1 MPVIMKKV
9 SFLFLLFFAGAEL
22 FAQLGVTIMS
32 DRKGYLLYEPVYIK
46 VRIRNYSGKSLVFGE
61 SEQMSGS
68 LDFIITTPERGT
80 ADKRKN
86 FYNPLSGIVLAPGA
100 IEEAVVPINK
110 IYNLISPGKYFIKAL
125 VSHKQ
130 LPSAYNSN
138 ELTFSVENGRVVW
151 EKQVGIPEMYAS
163 EDSSKNTPRT
173 VKLLSFFDEEGKV
186 YAIQIED
193 KYHVFGTVRIGYDI
207 GGSPPECE
215 VDGLSRTHILLQN
228 SPSVFAYYR
237 YDINCGLDE
246 RDVFVKTET
255 VPTLII
261 DPKSGNVEVMGG
273 RKAVKGLDYV
283 DRDGKTEFTIEQKE
297 KK

>member
-1 MPVIMKKV
+1 MKRY
-9 SFLFLLFFAGAEL
+9 LFLLLLFSSGTEL

-32 DRKGYLLYEPVYIK
+32 DRKGYLLYEPIYIK

-61 SEQMSGS
+61 TEVMSGS
-68 LDFIITTPERGT
+68 LNFIITTPEKGT

-86 FYNPLSGIVLAPGA
+86 FYNPLAGVVLAPGA
-100 IEEAVVPINK
+100 VQESIVPINK
-110 IYNLISPGKYFIKAL
+110 IYNLISPGKYFIKA
-125 VSHKQ
+125 VVAHKQ
-130 LPSAYNSN
+130 LPAGYNSN
-138 ELTFSVENGRVVW
+138 DLTFSVENGRGVW

-163 EDSSKNTPRT
+163 SDTMKNDPRT

-186 YAIQIED
+186 YAIQIENR
-193 KYHVFGTVRIGYDI
+193 YHVFGTVRIGYDI

-228 SPSVFAYYR
+228 SPNVFAYYR
-237 YDINCGLDE
+237 YDINCALDE

-255 VPTLII
+255 VPTLIV
-261 DPKSGNVEVMGG
+261 DTNTGNVTVMGG
-273 RKAVKGLDYV
+273 RKAVKGVDYV
-283 DRDGKTEFTIEQKE
+283 DRDGKTEFIMEQKE